1 MIVICILASDT
12 ENILVIKN
20 LCIFMVK
27 AKTNK
32 DILTDILTTLKKIEL
47 GVFYNAK
54 LAAKSTLD
62 DADIFREFEEIRSKL
77 D

>member
-1 MIVICILASDT
+1 
-12 ENILVIKN
+12 
-20 LCIFMVK
+20 MVK
-27 AKTNK
+27 EKTNK
-32 DILTDILTTLKKIEL
+32 QILTDILMTLKKIEL

-54 LAAKSTLD
+54 LAAKSSLD